1 MAAWGFSF
9 GDLLEET
16 IELWP
21 DAWPGF
27 LLFEAMSTQWRV
39 GMGGATGLDYNTLP
53 LVARY
58 MEVEDEHM
66 PLAFNDIRTMEAEVL
81 KKMAEGREKK

>member
-21 DAWPGF
+21 DTWPGF
-27 LLFEAMSTQWRV
+27 TLFEAMSTQWRT
-39 GMGGATGLDYNTLP
+39 GMGGAIGLDYSVLP
-53 LVARY
+53 MVAKY
-58 MEVEDEHM
+58 MDIAEENM